1 MRGEA
6 ERNCFDLVKQHLK
19 QEDFFGTTVED
30 DRLIRKIID
39 TSWENP
45 KSSEFP
51 DFIFDEGFVEHFQV
65 TSSKVTRKG
74 STRCTEDAGIDRDY
88 ENRVQSVMEKTPKD
102 AITIRTVETP
112 QQWYKANSYE
122 YFRDSFERSFEDHL
136 DSLRK
141 YKGEKK
147 HSVFM
152 IEYSDAAL
160 CMSKRLPKDLL
171 LEVSYGDLLS
181 REDPAYRLSR
191 DIELLRYIY
200 NQREQVE
207 FVVFVDNNC
216 FHGLKIDVIKS
227 KNALEVAKLLHEGY
241 DFTCAMVGSGRF
253 GINLTIPDSMGEKE
267 DE

>member
-6 ERNCFDLVKQHLK
+6 ERKCFNLVKQHLK
-19 QEDFFGTTVED
+19 PEDFFGTTVED

-39 TSWENP
+39 TAWENS

-51 DFIFDEGFVEHFQV
+51 DFIFDEGVVEHFQV

-74 STRCTEDAGIDRDY
+74 STRRTEDAEIDRDY
-88 ENRVQSVMEKTPKD
+88 KNRVQNVIEEIPKD

-112 QQWYKANSYE
+112 QQWYNANSYE
-122 YFRDSFERSFEDHL
+122 YFRDSFEKSFEHHL
-136 DSLRK
+136 DRLRE
-141 YKGEKK
+141 YKGEKT

-181 REDPAYRLSR
+181 SENPAYRLSR
-191 DIELLRYIY
+191 DIELLHYIY
-200 NQREQVE
+200 EHRKLVE
-207 FVVFVDNNC
+207 FIIFVGDNC

-227 KNALEVAKLLHEGY
+227 DNALEVAKLLYEGY
-241 DFTCAMVGSGRF
+241 DFTCATIGSGKF
-253 GINLTIPDSMGEKE
+253 GINITIPNNMGE
-267 DE
+267 

>member
-6 ERNCFDLVKQHLK
+6 ERKCFNLVKQHLK
-19 QEDFFGTTVED
+19 AEDFFGTTVED

-39 TSWENP
+39 TAWENP

-74 STRCTEDAGIDRDY
+74 STRRTEDAEIDRDY

-122 YFRDSFERSFEDHL
+122 YFRDSFERSFEDHM

-160 CMSKRLPKDLL
+160 CMSKRLPENQL

-181 REDPAYRLSR
+181 KENPAYRLSR
-191 DIELLRYIY
+191 DTELLQYVFDKSDL
-200 NQREQVE
+200 VE
-207 FVVFVDNNC
+207 FVIFVDNNC

-227 KNALEVAKLLHEGY
+227 KNALEVARLLHEGY

-253 GINLTIPDSMGEKE
+253 GINLTIPDSMGEME
-267 DE
+267 NE

>member
-6 ERNCFDLVKQHLK
+6 ERKCFNLVKQHLK
-19 QEDFFGTTVED
+19 PEDFFGTTVED

-39 TSWENP
+39 TAWENS

-51 DFIFDEGFVEHFQV
+51 DFIFDEGLVEHFQV
-65 TSSKVTRKG
+65 TSSRVTRKG
-74 STRCTEDAGIDRDY
+74 STRRTEDAEIDRDY
-88 ENRVQSVMEKTPKD
+88 KNRVQNVIEEIPKD

-112 QQWYKANSYE
+112 QQWYNANSYE
-122 YFRDSFERSFEDHL
+122 YFRDSFEKSFEHHL
-136 DSLRK
+136 DRLRE
-141 YKGEKK
+141 YKGEKT

-160 CMSKRLPKDLL
+160 CMSKRFPENQLL
-171 LEVSYGDLLS
+171 GVSYGDLLS
-181 REDPAYRLSR
+181 RENPAYRLSR
-191 DIELLRYIY
+191 DIELLQYIFDK
-200 NQREQVE
+200 RDSVE
-207 FVVFVDNNC
+207 FVVFIDNNC
-216 FHGLKIDVIKS
+216 FYGLKIDVIKS
-227 KNALEVAKLLHEGY
+227 ENALEVAKLLHEGY